1 MAGEPQ
7 GTVRELFA
15 ALDRLDM
22 ARVAGLLAADVQGV
36 DEISRRWMRG
46 REEVGAYLRQLEGA
60 VQDVRSELRD
70 VHEVVWGDTAVVT
83 GWLEQDYTLE
93 GRPQHV
99 SAPTTI
105 ALRRENG
112 AWRIV
117 LLHSVPLPENT
128 GT

>member
-1 MAGEPQ
+1 
-7 GTVRELFA
+7 
-15 ALDRLDM
+15 M
-22 ARVAGLLAADVQGV
+22 ARAAGLLAADVQGV

-60 VQDVRSELRD
+60 IRDVRSELRD
-70 VHEVVWGDTAVVT
+70 PQEVVWGESSLVT

-93 GRPQHV
+93 DRREHV

-117 LLHSVPLPENT
+117 LLHSVPLPESASS
-128 GT
+128 